1 MSHPIDYS
9 TLDAGRIE
17 VWAEALG
24 TLLER
29 TAVDLK
35 SGGTGIEEEFKTFM
49 RWNPFVSLD
58 KLALDTVRDLVSQS
72 VSAALSSIAARTAE
86 LQRLT
91 KDLRAVAAGAA
102 KSAAEI
108 RLEAVTRVIDA
119 TTRSIEALRDLEK
132 ALQSEVHS
140 EELLKKVRSL
150 LKASQAL
157 RNEVEAS
164 R

>member
-29 TAVDLK
+29 TAAELK
-35 SGGTGIEEEFKTFM
+35 SGATGIEEEFKTFI
-49 RWNPFVSLD
+49 RWNPFASLD
-58 KLALDTVRDLVSQS
+58 KLALDTVRDIVSQS
-72 VSAALSSIAARTAE
+72 VSTALSSIAGRTAE

-102 KSAAEI
+102 KSAADI

-119 TTRSIEALRDLEK
+119 TTRSVEALRDLEK
-132 ALQSEVHS
+132 SLETEVNS
-140 EELLKKVRSL
+140 EELLKKVRGL
-150 LKASQAL
+150 LKATQAL